1 MALVI
6 ISSPML
12 QALGFV
18 EFLVWCFRAS
28 DLGHTSQEGFSLGGF
43 RVCGFGFRPYP
54 VIETLDPEP

>member
-28 DLGHTSQEGFSLGGF
+28 DLGRTSQEGFGLGGF
-43 RVCGFGFRPYP
+43 GFAVSGLGRTPSLKPYRP
-54 VIETLDPEP
+54 